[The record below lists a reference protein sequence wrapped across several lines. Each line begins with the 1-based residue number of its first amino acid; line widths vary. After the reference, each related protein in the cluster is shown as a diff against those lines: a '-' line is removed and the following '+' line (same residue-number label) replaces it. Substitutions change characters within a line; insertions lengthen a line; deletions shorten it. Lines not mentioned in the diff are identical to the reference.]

1 MSEPVSLGLIGC
13 GGMMGGHV
21 ESLQRLWDAGL
32 RNFRVVATCDID
44 ESKANQFADD
54 LAAIQGLRPSVYTD
68 VEAMLAGQKN
78 MEAVDI
84 STVHRTH
91 HSVAIPCFQARQH
104 VTIEKPLALTMR
116 AGKLMLDAAERAGAV
131 FQVAENYRR
140 SPKYRAI
147 NWAIRSG
154 RIGRVRMMFW
164 IDVGERRWYWTWR
177 EHRRDAGGGWL
188 LDGGVHHADLFR
200 YLVGEVETVSAQ
212 VEAFDPIRYR
222 KAETLE
228 DPVEVDVEDAV
239 MAVLTF
245 ENGALGQWTSTSA
258 APGEGF
264 NKHGVYGEE
273 GSLLFDG
280 GLKTRSEELSIE
292 ELVQQYMASLSEE
305 EKDRWF
311 PGGVTD
317 TVATELEEFFRA
329 IRGGP
334 PVEITGLEGY
344 KDQAICE
351 AVYESRALGAPVRVA
366 DIESLTVEDYQRD
379 LNDELGL
386 S

>member
-1 MSEPVSLGLIGC
+1 MAEPVAVGLVGC
-13 GGMMGGHV
+13 GGMMGAHV
-21 ESLQRLWDAGL
+21 GGLKKLWEAGL
-32 RNFRVVATCDID
+32 RDFRVVATCDISED
-44 ESKANQFADD
+44 RAARFADD
-54 LAAIQGLRPSVYTD
+54 LAALQGARPNVYAG
-68 VEAMLAGQKN
+68 VEAMLAGENN

-91 HSVAIPCFQARQH
+91 HRVALPCFEAGKH

-116 AGKLMLDAAERAGAV
+116 AGKLMLEAAAKAGAV

-140 SPKYRAI
+140 SPEYRAI
-147 NWAIRSG
+147 NWAIKSG
-154 RIGRVRMMFW
+154 RIGKARMMFW

-177 EHRRDAGGGWL
+177 EHRSEAGGGWL

-200 YLVGEVETVSAQ
+200 YHVGEVETVSAQ
-212 VEAFDPIRYR
+212 VATFDPVRYR

-228 DPVEVDVEDAV
+228 DPIEVDVEEAV
-239 MAVLTF
+239 MALLRF
-245 ENGALGQWTSTSA
+245 EGGALGEWTSTSA
-258 APGEGF
+258 APGQGF
-264 NKHGVYGEE
+264 GRHGVYGES
-273 GSLLFDG
+273 GSVIFG
-280 GLKTRSEELSIE
+280 EGLKSRDEKLTMKQ
-292 ELVQQYMASLSEE
+292 LVRKYMASLSAE
-305 EKDRWF
+305 EKERLF

-351 AVYESRALGAPVRVA
+351 AVYESHALGAPVRVA
-366 DIESLTVEDYQRD
+366 DIESLKVESYQRD
-379 LNDELGL
+379 LNVSVGL
-386 S
+386 L